1 VVFIQLAEHCKQ
13 ATTETLTTETIFV
26 IVRLTISILIVVGTC
41 HGPCVA
47 AKPRPSGE
55 AAALW
60 ARPCESAV
68 KPRHVAAKPRAAKPR
83 VRVSRQSRL
92 ATRPAGGHS

>member
-41 HGPCVA
+41 YGPC
-47 AKPRPSGE
+47 AKRRSRGLASPRLS
-55 AAALW
+55 
-60 ARPCESAV
+60 
-68 KPRHVAAKPRAAKPR
+68 R
-83 VRVSRQSRL
+83 VMSRQSRARRSRMSACRGKAAL
-92 ATRPAGGHS
+92 RP